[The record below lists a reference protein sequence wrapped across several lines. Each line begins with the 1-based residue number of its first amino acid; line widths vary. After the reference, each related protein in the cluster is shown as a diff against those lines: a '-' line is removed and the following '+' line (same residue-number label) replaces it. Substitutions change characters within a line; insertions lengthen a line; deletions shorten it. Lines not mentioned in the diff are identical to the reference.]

1 VRTLAAP
8 LACLLALGLTAACG
22 GDVGDGDGGGATAL
36 EDVPWIL
43 ASGLDAEGWE
53 ALAPSAMFA
62 GGTVGGSTGC
72 NRFTAPYTVDGDALE
87 LGTVAS
93 TRMACPPPADAV
105 EREYLAALGR
115 VTGWRSEDE
124 ELVLVDEADAELL
137 RYRRATPVGDWEVT
151 AFLSGNAVSSP
162 LLGTQITATFR
173 EDGTL
178 TGSAGCNAYN
188 ATFTTDRG
196 KIEISMPAATRKHCA
211 MPEGVMEQEAAY
223 LAALPAA
230 VRYRVDG
237 GSLALLTADGTYVVS
252 YARAGKP

>member
-1 VRTLAAP
+1 VRILAAP

-22 GDVGDGDGGGATAL
+22 GDGGKGNGGGATAF

-43 ASGLDAEGWE
+43 ASGLDTEGWE
-53 ALAPSAMFA
+53 MAAPSAMFA
-62 GGTVGGSTGC
+62 DGTVGGSTGC

-93 TRMACPPPADAV
+93 TQMACPPPADAV

-115 VTGWRSEDE
+115 VAGWRSEDQ
-124 ELVLVDEADAELL
+124 ELVLVDDGTAELL
-137 RYRRATPVGDWEVT
+137 RYGRATPVGDWEVT

-162 LLGTQITATFR
+162 LLGSQITARFS

-178 TGSAGCNAYN
+178 TGSAGCNSYN

-196 KIEISMPAATRKHCA
+196 KIEISMPAATKKLCSA
-211 MPEGVMEQEAAY
+211 PKGVMEQEAAY

-237 GSLALLTADGTYVVS
+237 GSLSLLTADGTYVVS
-252 YARAGKP
+252 YARAGQP